1 MIFSLFSVSASDMD
15 QNKNAEIEYSL
26 DKDDFT
32 IDNKGIIYS
41 NKRLDADINNTYV
54 LTVRAT
60 DRGDPPLTG
69 TATVRIYTENKNDEP
84 PKFSQD
90 VYTPNVDENAGPNT
104 LVTTVVA
111 SDKDGDN
118 IYFGFVGGGTVSGM
132 FQIEERTGEY
142 KIIYEPKITFFTG
155 IYATLNKNY
164 NFKNISNTLL
174 FLNFF
179 VYFYNSHTIKT
190 ILLLYL
196 RYVQH

>member
-1 MIFSLFSVSASDMD
+1 MD

-142 KIIYEPKITFFTG
+142 KLIYKQKIMIFTG
-155 IYATLNKNY
+155 IYATLNKKY
-164 NFKNISNTLL
+164 NFKNLSSMPFLLNFLVNFCNSRAVKVLL
-174 FLNFF
+174 FL
-179 VYFYNSHTIKT
+179 YFRNHGIGK
-190 ILLLYL
+190 
-196 RYVQH
+196 